1 MKRSKFS
8 IYSATLVLAVSVTV
22 PFATALLKGTEAS
35 HYSATLQEQAGENL
49 PGLRATRRALTRL
62 NARCGRD
69 GEKQDAV
76 CQAHTI
82 VQKEC
87 LARQD
92 EYFLDTGCPTI
103 NDMVRVTQIQ
113 KALERGD
120 PVPALQGAS
129 LYQSS
134 APASSGAGQASSAA
148 EHAVASGASL
158 KDLSPSDQN
167 AVRRAIR
174 VKNCSSK
181 LPQAMYLICSAIVGE
196 NQQAAPMGLTN
207 DLAKIQSERASK
219 TPATINDRIKMTV
232 PVKR

>member
-8 IYSATLVLAVSVTV
+8 IYSATAVLAVVVMV
-22 PFATALLKGTEAS
+22 PFTTAFLKEQGG
-35 HYSATLQEQAGENL
+35 HYSTTLQEQAAENTPAL
-49 PGLRATRRALTRL
+49 KATRRALTRL

-103 NDMVRVTQIQ
+103 NDMARVTQIQ

-129 LYQSS
+129 
-134 APASSGAGQASSAA
+134 SSAA
-148 EHAVASGASL
+148 EHAAASGASL
-158 KDLSPSDQN
+158 NDLKPSERN

-174 VKNCSSK
+174 VKNCSKK

-207 DLAKIQSERASK
+207 DLAKIQSERATK
-219 TPATINDRIKMTV
+219 TPATLMDRIQMTK
-232 PVKR
+232 PRAK